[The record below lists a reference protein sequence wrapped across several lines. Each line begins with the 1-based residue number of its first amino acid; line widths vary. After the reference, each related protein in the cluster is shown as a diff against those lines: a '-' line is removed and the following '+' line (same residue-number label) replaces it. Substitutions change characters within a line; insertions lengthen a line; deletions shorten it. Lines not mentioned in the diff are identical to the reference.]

1 MPTTINTLPY
11 ELFAA
16 ILEDATRLN
25 LCEIPRYTYG
35 LSQAPEPMRRDVRL
49 QRVVRGLVGPDALKW
64 NASDAIRRVD
74 RKWHDW
80 ACRYALATL
89 YITRWR
95 GSERYV
101 GKIKKKKKK
110 NTVVQVQK
118 LINEKNKKK

>member
-49 QRVVRGLVGPDALKW
+49 QRVLRGPVGPDALKW
-64 NASDAIRRVD
+64 HASDAIRQVGRM
-74 RKWHDW
+74 WHDW

-95 GSERYV
+95 GSER
-101 GKIKKKKKK
+101 
-110 NTVVQVQK
+110 
-118 LINEKNKKK
+118 